1 MSPLFYYKQKKMG
14 IAIYVCITVVRHNI
28 IKSALQTI
36 FDQQS
41 ARSTSSILN
50 CSEASLGYR
59 PLFTGG
65 LCDFFFCFV
74 QFLQTDH
81 FVLGILQSQMG
92 VCVHGNSD
100 VRMAH
105 QVLQGLWI
113 HAGAGHIAAVG
124 VAADIQIMK
133 DYMASGSFARGKEE
147 KAARASMVFV
157 GNINQSVD
165 VLLKTSS
172 LFDPFPP
179 EMGTDTAF
187 LDRIC

>member
-1 MSPLFYYKQKKMG
+1 MG
-14 IAIYVCITVVRHNI
+14 IAIYVCITVARHNI

-36 FDQQS
+36 YDQQS
-41 ARSTSSILN
+41 ARSTSSTLN

-105 QVLQGLWI
+105 QVLQCLWI
-113 HAGAGHIAAVG
+113 HAGAGHVAAVG
-124 VAADIQIMK
+124 MAADMGR
-133 DYMASGSFARGKEE
+133 D
-147 KAARASMVFV
+147 V
-157 GNINQSVD
+157 GNLDSVR
-165 VLLKTSS
+165 VIVYSRTT
-172 LFDPFPP
+172 P
-179 EMGTDTAF
+179 
-187 LDRIC
+187 

>member
-1 MSPLFYYKQKKMG
+1 MSPLFYDKQKKMG
-14 IAIYVCITVVRHNI
+14 IAIYVCITFVRHNI

-36 FDQQS
+36 YDQQS

-74 QFLQTDH
+74 QFLQADH
-81 FVLGILQSQMG
+81 LILGILQSQMG
-92 VCVHGNSD
+92 VCVHGHSD

-105 QVLQGLWI
+105 QVLQCLWI

-124 VAADIQIMK
+124 VAADIP
-133 DYMASGSFARGKEE
+133 
-147 KAARASMVFV
+147 KAAILQLGCCACCLSNRPCTRNHPPGLEAWGME
-157 GNINQSVD
+157 GI
-165 VLLKTSS
+165 TSCCS
-172 LFDPFPP
+172 
-179 EMGTDTAF
+179 
-187 LDRIC
+187 R